1 MFKRRFLTIIIEDL
15 IKVAD
20 TYALD
25 AAKSKVFQLLE
36 QSNDLQSLVMAKEDE
51 LKELNKMKESLSIK
65 KRNIWKSL

>member
-1 MFKRRFLTIIIEDL
+1 MFKRRFLAIIIEDL

-36 QSNDLQSLVMAKEDE
+36 QSNDLRSLVMAKEDE

>member
-25 AAKSKVFQLLE
+25 VAKSKVFQLLE

>member
-25 AAKSKVFQLLE
+25 VAKSKVFQLLE
-36 QSNDLQSLVMAKEDE
+36 QSNDLRSLVMAKEDE

>member
-1 MFKRRFLTIIIEDL
+1 MTIIIEDL

-20 TYALD
+20 THALD

-36 QSNDLQSLVMAKEDE
+36 RSNDLWSLVIAKEDE
-51 LKELNKMKESLSIK
+51 LKELNKTKESLSIK